1 MPTTTCPPSPGTPSP
16 PLTTSAPAPAPARK
30 CNVLLGNLREGE
42 NEQEDELNEKIL
54 EVFSTQLKI
63 KLQPMQTVRV
73 CKKSSDKDCL
83 VFIKMK
89 SFKDKLDVLR
99 AAKLLKTSGMFIMKD
114 LSKSDREHRKVLV
127 KAMKKSR
134 SEGKR
139 GFIRFSDDKLV
150 INGAVVDCTS
160 VTLSKINLLHHI
172 RIHAS
177 PMDLIMVQN
186 APSHR
191 NIFPST
197 SSHTMHALQSKG
209 VKVVATEIASK
220 NFPLADRIAHFCSN
234 WEAITQDSW
243 VLQTILGFRI
253 EFLQTPYQSHRPP
266 QILFTLEEERCMQE
280 EIQGMLNK
288 HAISWIGSTQE
299 GFSSQMFLVPKRD
312 GRQRP
317 VINLKQLNQSV
328 KTEHFKMEGIHVLRD
343 LLKAGD
349 WMAKIDLKDAYF
361 MVPMAKEDRTYLCFQ
376 WKGRA
381 YQFNCLPFSLS
392 SVPWVFTKTT

>member
-1 MPTTTCPPSPGTPSP
+1 
-16 PLTTSAPAPAPARK
+16 
-30 CNVLLGNLREGE
+30 
-42 NEQEDELNEKIL
+42 
-54 EVFSTQLKI
+54 
-63 KLQPMQTVRV
+63 
-73 CKKSSDKDCL
+73 
-83 VFIKMK
+83 
-89 SFKDKLDVLR
+89 
-99 AAKLLKTSGMFIMKD
+99 MKD
-114 LSKSDREHRKVLV
+114 LSRSDREHRKVL
-127 KAMKKSR
+127 MKKSR

-139 GFIRFSDDKLV
+139 GFIRFSDEKLV
-150 INGAVVDCTS
+150 INGAVVHCTS

-197 SSHTMHALQSKG
+197 SSRTMHASQSKG
-209 VKVVATEIASK
+209 VKAVATEIASN
-220 NFPLADRIAHFCSN
+220 NFPLADYIAHFCSN

-243 VLQTILGFRI
+243 VLQTISGFRI

-280 EIQGMLNK
+280 EIQSMLNK
-288 HAISWIGSTQE
+288 HAISCIGSTQE
-299 GFSSQMFLVPKRD
+299 GFFSQMSLVPKRD
-312 GRQRP
+312 SRQRP

-361 MVPMAKEDRTYLCFQ
+361 MVPMAKEDRTYFCFQ

-381 YQFNCLPFSLS
+381 YQFNCLPFGLS
-392 SVPWVFTKTT
+392 SVPWVFTKTTRPMVATLGTSGSA